1 MSIINSLSWRYAVKR
16 MNGNKVSQDKLDT
29 LLDAITLS
37 ASGFGLQ
44 PYQIFM
50 VEDAD
55 LKAKIQPIAYGQ
67 PQIVESSHLLIFAAW
82 NEVTEAQI
90 DAYMNL
96 IAETR
101 GMSIS
106 DLGDFKGAIA
116 GSMKYK
122 SKEQQAEWADRQV
135 YLAMGTAL
143 AAAGE
148 LQIDTTPMEGFIPAK
163 LDELLGLEAKGLHSV
178 LMLAIGERDEATD
191 YMVNV
196 KKVRTPKSELFVQL

>member
-44 PYQIFM
+44 PYQILM

-82 NEVTEAQI
+82 NEVSEAQI

-101 GMSIS
+101 GMSLS

>member
-1 MSIINSLSWRYAVKR
+1 MSIIDSLSWRYAVKR

-44 PYQIFM
+44 PYQILM
-50 VEDAD
+50 VEDAE

-90 DAYMNL
+90 DAYMDL

-101 GMSIS
+101 GMSLS

-116 GSMKYK
+116 VSMKYK
-122 SKEQQAEWADRQV
+122 SKEQQAQWADRQV

-178 LMLAIGERDEATD
+178 LILAIGERDEATD

>member
-44 PYQIFM
+44 PYQILM
-50 VEDAD
+50 VEDAE

-90 DAYMNL
+90 DAYMDL

-101 GMSIS
+101 GMSLS
-106 DLGDFKGAIA
+106 DLGDFKGAIV

-122 SKEQQAEWADRQV
+122 SKEQQAQWADRQV

-178 LMLAIGERDEATD
+178 LILAIGERDEATD

>member
-1 MSIINSLSWRYAVKR
+1 MSIIDSLSWRYAVKR
-16 MNGNKVSQDKLDT
+16 INGNKVSQDKLDT

-101 GMSIS
+101 GMSLS

-122 SKEQQAEWADRQV
+122 SKEQQAQWADRQV

-148 LQIDTTPMEGFIPAK
+148 LQLDTTPMEGFIPAK

>member
-1 MSIINSLSWRYAVKR
+1 MSIIDSLSWRYAVKR
-16 MNGNKVSQDKLDT
+16 MNGNQISQDKLDT
-29 LLDAITLS
+29 LLDAIQLS
-37 ASGFGLQ
+37 ASGFGLM
-44 PYQIFM
+44 PYQIFI
-50 VEDAD
+50 VEDTD

-82 NEVTEAQI
+82 NEVNEAQV
-90 DAYMNL
+90 DEYMNL

-101 GMSIS
+101 GMSFS
-106 DLGDFKGAIA
+106 DLGDFKGAIM
-116 GSMKYK
+116 GSMGHRT
-122 SKEQQAEWADRQV
+122 KEQQAQWADRQV

-143 AAAGE
+143 AAAAE

-178 LMLAIGERDEATD
+178 LIMAIGERDEATD

-196 KKVRTPKSELFVQL
+196 KKVRTPKSDLFIQL

>member
-1 MSIINSLSWRYAVKR
+1 
-16 MNGNKVSQDKLDT
+16 
-29 LLDAITLS
+29 
-37 ASGFGLQ
+37 
-44 PYQIFM
+44 M

-67 PQIVESSHLLIFAAW
+67 PQIAESSHLLIFAAW
-82 NEVTEAQI
+82 NEVTEAHI
-90 DAYMNL
+90 DTYMNL

-101 GMSIS
+101 GMSLA
-106 DLGDFKGAIA
+106 DLGDFKGAIS
-116 GSMKYK
+116 GSMKHK
-122 SKEQQAEWADRQV
+122 SQEQQAQWADRQV

-143 AAAGE
+143 AAAAE

-178 LMLAIGERDEATD
+178 LILAIGERDEATD

>member
-1 MSIINSLSWRYAVKR
+1 MSIIDSLSWRYAVKR

-101 GMSIS
+101 GMSLS

-122 SKEQQAEWADRQV
+122 SKEEQAQWADRQV

-148 LQIDTTPMEGFIPAK
+148 LQLDTTPMEGFIPAK

>member
-1 MSIINSLSWRYAVKR
+1 MSIIESLSWRYAVKR

-44 PYQIFM
+44 PYQIFI

-101 GMSIS
+101 GMSLS

-122 SKEQQAEWADRQV
+122 SKEQQAQWADRQV

-148 LQIDTTPMEGFIPAK
+148 LQLDTTPMEGFIPAK

>member
-1 MSIINSLSWRYAVKR
+1 MSIIDSLSWRYAVKR
-16 MNGNKVSQDKLDT
+16 MNGKKVSQEKLDT
-29 LLDAITLS
+29 LLDAIQLS
-37 ASGFGLQ
+37 ASGFGLM
-44 PYQIFM
+44 PYQILM

-82 NEVTEAQI
+82 NEVTAAQV

-96 IAETR
+96 IVETR
-101 GMSIS
+101 GMSLS
-106 DLGDFKGAIA
+106 DLGDFKGAIM
-116 GSMKYK
+116 GSMGHRT
-122 SKEQQAEWADRQV
+122 KEQQAQWADRQV

-143 AAAGE
+143 AAAAE
-148 LQIDTTPMEGFIPAK
+148 LRIDTTPMEGFIPAK
-163 LDELLGLEAKGLHSV
+163 LDELLGLKTKGLHSV

-196 KKVRTPKSELFVQL
+196 KKVRTPKAELFVQL

>member
-44 PYQIFM
+44 PYQILM

-82 NEVTEAQI
+82 NEVTAAQI

-101 GMSIS
+101 GMSLS

-178 LMLAIGERDEATD
+178 LILAIGERDEATD

>member
-1 MSIINSLSWRYAVKR
+1 MSIIDSLSWRYAVKR
-16 MNGNKVSQDKLDT
+16 MNGNQISQDKLDT
-29 LLDAITLS
+29 LLDAIQLS
-37 ASGFGLQ
+37 ASGFGLM
-44 PYQIFM
+44 PYQIFI

-82 NEVTEAQI
+82 NEVNEAQV
-90 DAYMNL
+90 DEYMNL

-101 GMSIS
+101 GMSLS
-106 DLGDFKGAIA
+106 DLGDFKGAIM
-116 GSMKYK
+116 GSMGHRT
-122 SKEQQAEWADRQV
+122 KEQQAQWADRQV

-143 AAAGE
+143 AAAAE
-148 LQIDTTPMEGFIPAK
+148 LQIDTTPMEGFIPSK

-178 LMLAIGERDEATD
+178 LIMAIGERDEATD

-196 KKVRTPKSELFVQL
+196 KKVRTPKSDLFIQL

>member
-106 DLGDFKGAIA
+106 DLGDFK
-116 GSMKYK
+116 
-122 SKEQQAEWADRQV
+122 
-135 YLAMGTAL
+135 
-143 AAAGE
+143 
-148 LQIDTTPMEGFIPAK
+148 
-163 LDELLGLEAKGLHSV
+163 
-178 LMLAIGERDEATD
+178 
-191 YMVNV
+191 
-196 KKVRTPKSELFVQL
+196 

>member
-16 MNGNKVSQDKLDT
+16 MNGNKVSQTKLDT

-44 PYQIFM
+44 PYQILM
-50 VEDAD
+50 VEEAD

-101 GMSIS
+101 GMSLS
-106 DLGDFKGAIA
+106 DLGDFKGAIV
-116 GSMKYK
+116 GSMQYK
-122 SKEQQAEWADRQV
+122 SKEQQAQWADRQV

-178 LMLAIGERDEATD
+178 LILAIGERDEATD

>member
-1 MSIINSLSWRYAVKR
+1 MSIIDSLSWRYAVKR
-16 MNGNKVSQDKLDT
+16 MNGNQISQDKLDT
-29 LLDAITLS
+29 LLDAIQLS
-37 ASGFGLQ
+37 ASGFGLM
-44 PYQIFM
+44 PYQIFI

-82 NEVTEAQI
+82 NEVNEAQV
-90 DAYMNL
+90 DEYMNL

-101 GMSIS
+101 GMSLS
-106 DLGDFKGAIA
+106 DLGDFKGAIM
-116 GSMKYK
+116 GSMGHRT
-122 SKEQQAEWADRQV
+122 KEQQAQWADRQV

-143 AAAGE
+143 AAAAE

-178 LMLAIGERDEATD
+178 LIMAIGERDEATD

-196 KKVRTPKSELFVQL
+196 KKVRTPKSDLFIQL

>member
-1 MSIINSLSWRYAVKR
+1 MSIIDSLSWRYAVKR

-29 LLDAITLS
+29 LLDAIQLS
-37 ASGFGLQ
+37 ASGFGLM
-44 PYQIFM
+44 PYQIFL
-50 VEDAD
+50 VEDAA

-101 GMSIS
+101 GMSLS

-122 SKEQQAEWADRQV
+122 SKEQQAQWADRQV

-148 LQIDTTPMEGFIPAK
+148 LKLDTTPMEGFIPAK

>member
-82 NEVTEAQI
+82 NEVTAAQI

-101 GMSIS
+101 GMSLS

-116 GSMKYK
+116 GSMQYK
-122 SKEQQAEWADRQV
+122 SKEQQAQWADRQV

-178 LMLAIGERDEATD
+178 LILAIGERDEATD

>member
-44 PYQIFM
+44 PYQILM
-50 VEDAD
+50 VDDAE

-90 DAYMNL
+90 DAYMDL

-101 GMSIS
+101 GMSLS

-122 SKEQQAEWADRQV
+122 SKEQQAQWADRQV

-178 LMLAIGERDEATD
+178 LILAIGERDEATD

-196 KKVRTPKSELFVQL
+196 KKVRTPKSELFLQL

>member
-1 MSIINSLSWRYAVKR
+1 MSIIDSLSWRYAVKR

-44 PYQIFM
+44 PYQILM

-82 NEVTEAQI
+82 NEVTEAHI

-101 GMSIS
+101 GMSLS

-122 SKEQQAEWADRQV
+122 SKEQQAQWADRQV

-178 LMLAIGERDEATD
+178 LILAIGERDEATD

>member
-1 MSIINSLSWRYAVKR
+1 MSIIDSLSWRYAVKR

-44 PYQIFM
+44 PYQILM

-82 NEVTEAQI
+82 NEVTAAQI

-101 GMSIS
+101 GMSLS

-143 AAAGE
+143 AAACE

-178 LMLAIGERDEATD
+178 LILAIGERDEATD

>member
-1 MSIINSLSWRYAVKR
+1 MSIIDSLSWRYAVKR
-16 MNGNKVSQDKLDT
+16 MNGNKVSAEKINT
-29 LLDAITLS
+29 LMDAIQLS
-37 ASGFGLQ
+37 ASGFGLM
-44 PYQIFM
+44 PFQIFV

-67 PQIVESSHLLIFAAW
+67 PQIAEASHLLIFAAW
-82 NEVTEAQI
+82 NEVTAARI

-96 IAETR
+96 ISETR
-101 GMSIS
+101 GMSLA

-116 GSMKYK
+116 GSMQHK
-122 SKEQQAEWADRQV
+122 SKEQQAQWADRQV

-163 LDELLGLEAKGLHSV
+163 LDELLGLEAKNLHSV
-178 LMLAIGERDEATD
+178 LIMAIGERDEASD
-191 YMVNV
+191 YMVNM
-196 KKVRTPKSELFVQL
+196 KKVRTPKAELFVQL

>member
-16 MNGNKVSQDKLDT
+16 MNGNSISTEKLDT
-29 LLDAITLS
+29 LMDAIQLS
-37 ASGFGLQ
+37 ASGFGLM
-44 PYQIFM
+44 PYQIF
-50 VEDAD
+50 VVSDAD

-90 DAYMNL
+90 DAYMDL

-101 GMSIS
+101 GMSVA

-122 SKEQQAEWADRQV
+122 SKEQQAQWADRQV

-178 LMLAIGERDEATD
+178 LIMAIGERDEATD
-191 YMVNV
+191 YMIHV
-196 KKVRTPKSELFVQL
+196 KKVRTPKSELFIQL

>member
-148 LQIDTTPMEGFIPAK
+148 LQLDTTPMEGFIPAK

-178 LMLAIGERDEATD
+178 LILAIGERDEATD

>member
-44 PYQIFM
+44 PYHIFM

-122 SKEQQAEWADRQV
+122 SKEQQAQWADRQV

-178 LMLAIGERDEATD
+178 LILAIGERDEATD

>member
-1 MSIINSLSWRYAVKR
+1 
-16 MNGNKVSQDKLDT
+16 
-29 LLDAITLS
+29 
-37 ASGFGLQ
+37 
-44 PYQIFM
+44 M

-67 PQIVESSHLLIFAAW
+67 PQIAESSHLLIFAAW
-82 NEVTEAQI
+82 NEVTEAHI
-90 DAYMNL
+90 DTYMNL

-101 GMSIS
+101 GMSLA

-116 GSMKYK
+116 GSMKHK
-122 SKEQQAEWADRQV
+122 SQEQQAQWADRQV

-143 AAAGE
+143 AAAAE

-178 LMLAIGERDEATD
+178 LILAIGERDEATD

>member
-1 MSIINSLSWRYAVKR
+1 MSIIDSLSWRYAVKR
-16 MNGNKVSQDKLDT
+16 MNGNKVSQEKVNT
-29 LLDAITLS
+29 LLDAIQLS
-37 ASGFGLQ
+37 ASGFGLM
-44 PYQIFM
+44 PYQIFVM
-50 VEDAD
+50 EDAD

-82 NEVTEAQI
+82 NEVTEAHI
-90 DAYMNL
+90 DTYMNL

-101 GMSIS
+101 GMSLS

-122 SKEQQAEWADRQV
+122 SKEQQAQWADRQV

-143 AAAGE
+143 AAAAE
-148 LQIDTTPMEGFIPAK
+148 LRIDTTPMEGFIPAK
-163 LDELLGLEAKGLHSV
+163 LDELLGLKAKGLHSV

-196 KKVRTPKSELFVQL
+196 KKVRTPKAELFVQL

>member
-44 PYQIFM
+44 PYQILM
-50 VEDAD
+50 VEDAE

-90 DAYMNL
+90 DAYMDL

-101 GMSIS
+101 GMSLS
-106 DLGDFKGAIA
+106 DLSDFKGAIA

-122 SKEQQAEWADRQV
+122 SKEQQAQWADRQV

-178 LMLAIGERDEATD
+178 LILAIGERDEATD

>member
-1 MSIINSLSWRYAVKR
+1 MSIIDSLSWRYAVKR

-29 LLDAITLS
+29 LLDAIQLS
-37 ASGFGLQ
+37 ASGFGLM
-44 PYQIFM
+44 PYQIFL

-101 GMSIS
+101 GMSLS

-122 SKEQQAEWADRQV
+122 SKEQQAQWADRQV

-148 LQIDTTPMEGFIPAK
+148 LKLDTTPMEGFIPAK

>member
-1 MSIINSLSWRYAVKR
+1 MSIIDSLSWRYAVKK
-16 MNGNKVSQDKLDT
+16 MTGNKVSQEKVNT
-29 LLDAITLS
+29 LMDAIQLS

-44 PYQIFM
+44 PYQIFI
-50 VEDAD
+50 VEDAE

-67 PQIVESSHLLIFAAW
+67 PQIVESSHLLIMAAW
-82 NEVTEAQI
+82 NEVTAAHI
-90 DAYMNL
+90 DAYMDL

-101 GMSIS
+101 GMSVS

-143 AAAGE
+143 AAAAE
-148 LQIDTTPMEGFIPAK
+148 LKIDTTPMEGFMPAK

-178 LMLAIGERDEATD
+178 LILAIGERDEATD

-196 KKVRTPKSELFVQL
+196 KKVRTPKSELYVQL

>member
-1 MSIINSLSWRYAVKR
+1 MSIIDSLSWRYAVKR

-101 GMSIS
+101 GMSLS

-148 LQIDTTPMEGFIPAK
+148 LQLDTTPMEGFIPAK

-178 LMLAIGERDEATD
+178 LMLAIGEREEATD

>member
-101 GMSIS
+101 GMSLS

-148 LQIDTTPMEGFIPAK
+148 LQLDTTPMEGFIPAK

>member
-1 MSIINSLSWRYAVKR
+1 MSIIDSLSWRYAVKR

-101 GMSIS
+101 GMSLS

-122 SKEQQAEWADRQV
+122 SKEQQAQWADRQV

-148 LQIDTTPMEGFIPAK
+148 LQLDTTPMEGFIPTK

>member
-82 NEVTEAQI
+82 NEVTEAHI
-90 DAYMNL
+90 DTYMNL

-101 GMSIS
+101 GMSLS

-178 LMLAIGERDEATD
+178 LILAIGERDEATD

>member
-82 NEVTEAQI
+82 NEVSEAQI

-101 GMSIS
+101 GMSLS

-148 LQIDTTPMEGFIPAK
+148 LQLDTTPMEGFIPAK

-178 LMLAIGERDEATD
+178 LILAIGERDEATD

>member
-1 MSIINSLSWRYAVKR
+1 MSIIDSLSWRYAVKK
-16 MNGNKVSQDKLDT
+16 MTGNKVSQEKVNT
-29 LLDAITLS
+29 LMDAIQLS

-44 PYQIFM
+44 PYQIFI
-50 VEDAD
+50 VEDAE

-67 PQIVESSHLLIFAAW
+67 PQIVESSHLLIMAAW
-82 NEVTEAQI
+82 NEVTAAHI
-90 DAYMNL
+90 DAYMDL

-101 GMSIS
+101 GMSVS

-143 AAAGE
+143 AAAAE
-148 LQIDTTPMEGFIPAK
+148 LKIDTTPMEGFMPDK

-178 LMLAIGERDEATD
+178 LILAIGERDEATD

-196 KKVRTPKSELFVQL
+196 KKVRTPKSELYVQL

>member
-178 LMLAIGERDEATD
+178 LMLAIGVRDEATD

-196 KKVRTPKSELFVQL
+196 KKVRTPKSKLFVQL

>member
-44 PYQIFM
+44 PYQILM

-90 DAYMNL
+90 DAYMDL

-101 GMSIS
+101 GMSLS

-122 SKEQQAEWADRQV
+122 SKEQQAQWADRQV

-178 LMLAIGERDEATD
+178 LILAIGERDEATD